1 MTTQTPRR
9 SWRRRVAAVAMTG
22 LLAAPL
28 AACGDEPEAAPTAAE
43 QVPALATQLDRID
56 QALAG
61 KRFEKARTLLERLTQ
76 QVIQARKAGTLDAAA
91 ADRILG
97 AVSRLRA
104 QLPEPKPEPVPTVT
118 VQPPPAPD
126 DDEDDGDDDQGKDKG
141 KDAEKK
147 AEEARKKAE
156 EERRKQQEER
166 QKERE
171 KDDD

>member
-1 MTTQTPRR
+1 MSMQRTTP
-9 SWRRRVAAVAMTG
+9 SWRRRVAAVALTA
-22 LLAAPL
+22 LVAAPL
-28 AACGDEPEAAPTAAE
+28 AACGEEPEPPPSAAE
-43 QVPALATQLDRID
+43 QVPALATQLERID

-61 KRFEKARTLLERLTQ
+61 KRFEQVRTLLERLTQ
-76 QVIQARKAGTLDAAA
+76 QVIRTREAGSLDAAA

-97 AVSRLRA
+97 AISRLRA

-118 VQPPPAPD
+118 VTPPPPRDND
-126 DDEDDGDDDQGKDKG
+126 DGGDEDD
-141 KDAEKK
+141 EKKEK

-166 QKERE
+166 QKDEE